1 MMQTNRDERAC
12 ERRGGSLRTNATVR
26 ARRRC
31 PASPKA
37 QCTRICPNVFGR
49 STGCCMKRCGSFS
62 SRTRRN
68 GTCAAATPPE
78 ENTCTP
84 GRTSPKREKYTAE
97 KYTKRDGLPGPRQPE
112 NHFFRPERTPCS
124 SEHTAP
130 ARPPK
135 TTIPIF
141 FPPCQIPHLFYGT
154 SIPHCVTHK
163 TDSRDVFINQ
173 HGVIKRKKSEKTA
186 RNILLFVSVFRIMC
200 LKLYIREG

>member
-1 MMQTNRDERAC
+1 M
-12 ERRGGSLRTNATVR
+12 RTMPPS
-26 ARRRC
+26 ARR
-31 PASPKA
+31 PSVSASPKA

-97 KYTKRDGLPGPRQPE
+97 
-112 NHFFRPERTPCS
+112 NHFFPPRTNTMLIGTYS
-124 SEHTAP
+124 TSAATE
-130 ARPPK
+130 

-141 FPPCQIPHLFYGT
+141 LSSLSNSHLLYGT